1 MAELSPMMRHYLD
14 TKEEY
19 KDCILFYRLGD
30 FYEMFFSDAE
40 LVAEELELTLTGRAC
55 GLDERAPMCG
65 VPFHSADMYINR
77 LINKGYKVAIC
88 EQVED
93 PKDAKGIVKREVVRI
108 VTPGMNTD
116 TDSLDEGKNN
126 YILSI
131 MYIGDKFGMAFSDFS
146 TGEFYIAEFEKPG
159 ALLDEIYKLVPS
171 EIIANEYFFM
181 SGLDIREITKRLNIA
196 VATLPNS
203 AFAEEKAVYEL
214 EIRMGESLKSAGFSG
229 ASVGVMAAGA
239 LISYMKDMQKSG
251 VGHIISIKAYNPG
264 EFMTVDASTVRNL
277 ELVET
282 MRDKAKKGS
291 LLWVL
296 DKTKTSMGKRLIRSM
311 IEKPLLDPDSINE
324 RLDAVE
330 ALFKNPMDS
339 EEIREYLSPVHDIER
354 LLTKISCNCASPR
367 DLVSFKYSLQTIPA
381 IKGILKGFEE
391 TALRKIYD
399 EADDLRDIYELLDAA
414 VCDEPPLALK
424 EGGIIKDGYSSMVDE
439 YRSAKLNGKDWLA
452 KIESEEKEKTGIKN
466 LRIKYNKVFGYYLEV
481 TNSYKDLVPED
492 WIRKQTLTNAERY
505 ITPELKKTEDMILGA
520 HDKLNALEYELF
532 CDIREKI
539 AAHALRIQTLA
550 GALAGID
557 VFTSLAGCARK
568 NRYVRPSI
576 NTSGIID
583 IKNGRHPVVE
593 QMMGESEFVAN
604 DTYLS
609 QTDKR
614 IALITGPNMAGKS
627 TYMRQTALITLMAH
641 MGSFVPAGSADICM
655 TDRIFT
661 RVGASDDLASGQS
674 TFMVEMNEV
683 ANILKNA
690 TPKSLLILDEIGRG
704 TGTLDGLSIARAV
717 VEYIADTRK
726 IGAKTLFATHYHEL
740 VELEDEISCVKN
752 YSIAVKENG
761 DDIVFLRKIVEGG
774 ADKSYGI
781 QVARIAGVPQ
791 IVTDRAKLIMS
802 RLSDEG
808 EAYKKPE
815 RNDSLKQ
822 ISFFENAVDEEEDPA
837 REIFREISELDINHM
852 TPVQALEA
860 LFRLKEKTKE
870 NDTSS

>member
-1 MAELSPMMRHYLD
+1 MPELSPMMQHYLD
-14 TKEEY
+14 TKQEH

-30 FYEMFFSDAE
+30 FYEMFFDDAE
-40 LVAEELELTLTGRAC
+40 LVAGELELTLTGRAC

-65 VPFHSADMYINR
+65 VPFHSADIYINR
-77 LINKGYKVAIC
+77 LIKKGYKVAIC

-93 PKDAKGIVKREVVRI
+93 PKDAKGMVKREVVRI

-116 TDSLDEGKNN
+116 TESLDEGKNN
-126 YILSI
+126 YILAI

-146 TGEFYIAEFEKPG
+146 TGEFYVAEFDKPTT
-159 ALLDEIYKLVPS
+159 LLDEIYKLVPS

-181 SGLDIREITKRLNIA
+181 SGIDIREITKRLNIA
-196 VATLPNS
+196 VATLPNNS
-203 AFAEEKAVYEL
+203 FAEDKAIYEI
-214 EIRMGESLKSAGFSG
+214 EIRMGESLKNTELKAS
-229 ASVGVMAAGA
+229 SVGIMAAGA
-239 LISYMKDMQKSG
+239 LISYMKEMQKSG
-251 VGHIISIKAYNPG
+251 VEHIISIKAYNPG
-264 EFMTVDASTVRNL
+264 EYMTVDSSTVRNL

-282 MRDKAKKGS
+282 MRDKTKKGS

-296 DKTKTSMGKRLIRSM
+296 DRTKTSMGKRLIRSM
-311 IEKPLLDPDSINE
+311 IEKPLLDPGEINE

-330 ALFKNPMDS
+330 ALYKNPMDC
-339 EEIREYLSPVHDIER
+339 EEIREYLSPIHDLER
-354 LLTKISCNCASPR
+354 ILTKICCKSASPR

-381 IKGILKGFEE
+381 VKGILKNFD
-391 TALRKIYD
+391 TFALKKIYD
-399 EADDLRDIYELLDAA
+399 EADDLRDIYELLDASI
-414 VCDEPPLALK
+414 VDEPPLALK
-424 EGGIIKDGYSSMVDE
+424 EGGIIKDGYSTMADE
-439 YRSAKLNGKDWLA
+439 YRSAKLNGRDWLA
-452 KIESEEKEKTGIKN
+452 KIETEEKEKTGIKN

-481 TNSYKDLVPED
+481 TNSYKDMVPET

-520 HDKLNALEYELF
+520 SDKLNALEYELF
-532 CDIREKI
+532 CNIRETV
-539 AAHALRIQTLA
+539 ASHALRIQTLA
-550 GALAGID
+550 SALAKLD
-557 VFTSLAGCARK
+557 VFASLAGCAGK
-568 NRYVRPSI
+568 YRYVRPKI

-627 TYMRQTALITLMAH
+627 TYMRQTAIITLMAH
-641 MGSFVPAGSADICM
+641 MGSFVPAASADICI

-690 TPKSLLILDEIGRG
+690 TSKSLLVLDEIGRG

-717 VEYIADTRK
+717 VEYIADSRK

-740 VELEDEISCVKN
+740 VELENEISCVKN

-761 DDIVFLRKIVEGG
+761 EDIVFLRKIVEGG

-781 QVARIAGVPQ
+781 QVARLAGVPQ
-791 IVTDRAKLIMS
+791 VVTDRAKIIMDMLLAEDPGYRRS
-802 RLSDEG
+802 VHD
-808 EAYKKPE
+808 
-815 RNDSLKQ
+815 DSLKQ
-822 ISFFENAVDEEEDPA
+822 MSFFETPEDNGDPA
-837 REIFREISELDINHM
+837 QQILREITELDINHM
-852 TPVQALEA
+852 TPVQALEV
-860 LFRLKEKTKE
+860 LFRLKEKAGE

>member
-55 GLDERAPMCG
+55 GLKERAPMCG

-229 ASVGVMAAGA
+229 VSVGVMAAGA

-251 VGHIISIKAYNPG
+251 VEHIISIKAYNPG

-282 MRDKAKKGS
+282 MRDKTKKGS

-452 KIESEEKEKTGIKN
+452 KIERKRPGSKT
-466 LRIKYNKVFGYYLEV
+466 
-481 TNSYKDLVPED
+481 
-492 WIRKQTLTNAERY
+492 
-505 ITPELKKTEDMILGA
+505 
-520 HDKLNALEYELF
+520 
-532 CDIREKI
+532 
-539 AAHALRIQTLA
+539 
-550 GALAGID
+550 
-557 VFTSLAGCARK
+557 
-568 NRYVRPSI
+568 
-576 NTSGIID
+576 
-583 IKNGRHPVVE
+583 
-593 QMMGESEFVAN
+593 
-604 DTYLS
+604 
-609 QTDKR
+609 
-614 IALITGPNMAGKS
+614 
-627 TYMRQTALITLMAH
+627 
-641 MGSFVPAGSADICM
+641 
-655 TDRIFT
+655 
-661 RVGASDDLASGQS
+661 
-674 TFMVEMNEV
+674 
-683 ANILKNA
+683 
-690 TPKSLLILDEIGRG
+690 
-704 TGTLDGLSIARAV
+704 
-717 VEYIADTRK
+717 
-726 IGAKTLFATHYHEL
+726 
-740 VELEDEISCVKN
+740 CV
-752 YSIAVKENG
+752 
-761 DDIVFLRKIVEGG
+761 
-774 ADKSYGI
+774 
-781 QVARIAGVPQ
+781 
-791 IVTDRAKLIMS
+791 
-802 RLSDEG
+802 
-808 EAYKKPE
+808 
-815 RNDSLKQ
+815 
-822 ISFFENAVDEEEDPA
+822 
-837 REIFREISELDINHM
+837 
-852 TPVQALEA
+852 
-860 LFRLKEKTKE
+860 
-870 NDTSS
+870 

>member
-1 MAELSPMMRHYLD
+1 MSELSPMMQHYLD

-19 KDCILFYRLGD
+19 SDCILFYRLGD

-40 LVAEELELTLTGRAC
+40 LVAKELELTLTGRAC
-55 GLDERAPMCG
+55 GLEERAPMCG
-65 VPFHSADMYINR
+65 VPFHSSDIYINR
-77 LINKGYKVAIC
+77 LIQKGYKVAIC

-93 PKDAKGIVKREVVRI
+93 PKDAKGMVKREVVRI

-116 TDSLDEGKNN
+116 TESLDESKNN

-146 TGEFYIAEFEKPG
+146 TGEFYVAEFDKPG
-159 ALLDEIYKLVPS
+159 TLLDEIYKLVPS

-196 VATLPNS
+196 VATLPNT
-203 AFAEEKAVYEL
+203 AFAEDKAVYEL
-214 EIRMGESLKSAGFSG
+214 EMRMGDSLKNTELKAS
-229 ASVGVMAAGA
+229 SVGIMAAGA
-239 LISYMKDMQKSG
+239 LITYMKEMQKSG
-251 VGHIISIKAYNPG
+251 VEHIISIQAYNPG
-264 EFMTVDASTVRNL
+264 EYMTVDSSTVRNL

-282 MRDKAKKGS
+282 MRDKTKKGS

-296 DKTKTSMGKRLIRSM
+296 DRTKTSMGKRLIRNM
-311 IEKPLLDPDSINE
+311 TEKPLMDPAEINE

-330 ALFKNPMDS
+330 DLLRNPIDR
-339 EEIREYLSPVHDIER
+339 EELREYLTPVHDLER
-354 LLTKISCNCASPR
+354 LLTKICCKSASPR

-381 IKGILKGFEE
+381 IKTILKNFD
-391 TALRKIYD
+391 TAALRKILD

-414 VCDEPPLALK
+414 ICDEPPLALK
-424 EGGIIKDGYSSMVDE
+424 EGGIIKDGYSSAADE
-439 YRSAKLNGKDWLA
+439 YRSAKLNGRDWLA
-452 KIESEEKEKTGIKN
+452 RIETQEKEKTGIKN

-481 TNSYKDLVPED
+481 TNSYKDLVPD
-492 WIRKQTLTNAERY
+492 TWIRKQTLTNAERY
-505 ITPELKKTEDMILGA
+505 ITDELKKTEDMILGA
-520 HDKLNALEYELF
+520 SDKLNALEYELF
-532 CDIREKI
+532 CDIRDRV
-539 AAHALRIQTLA
+539 ASQALRIQTLA
-550 GALAGID
+550 GAVARAD
-557 VFTSLAGCARK
+557 VFASLAVCAEK
-568 NRYVRPSI
+568 NRYVRPVI
-576 NTSGIID
+576 NTSGLID

-593 QMMGESEFVAN
+593 QMMGEAEFVAN

-609 QTDKR
+609 QNDKR

-641 MGSFVPAGSADICM
+641 MGSFVPAASADICI

-690 TPKSLLILDEIGRG
+690 TSKSLLVLDEIGRG

-717 VEYIADTRK
+717 VEYIADPRK

-740 VELEDEISCVKN
+740 VEIENEIGCVKN

-781 QVARIAGVPQ
+781 QVARLAGVPQ
-791 IVTDRAKLIMS
+791 VVTDRAKAIMS
-802 RLSDEG
+802 MLLSEDPG
-808 EAYKKPE
+808 YQSIR
-815 RNDSLKQ
+815 RNDSLRQ
-822 ISFFENAVDEEEDPA
+822 MSFFESPEENADPGQ
-837 REIFREISELDINHM
+837 EILKELAELDINHL
-852 TPVQALEA
+852 TPVKALEV
-860 LFRLKEKTKE
+860 LFRLKEKAGE
-870 NDTSS
+870 NDTAS

>member
-1 MAELSPMMRHYLD
+1 MAELSPMMQHYLE

-40 LVAEELELTLTGRAC
+40 LVAQELELTLTGRAC
-55 GLDERAPMCG
+55 GLEERAPMCG

-77 LINKGYKVAIC
+77 LIQKGYKVAIC

-116 TDSLDEGKNN
+116 TESLDEGKNN

-146 TGEFYIAEFEKPG
+146 TGEFYIAELDDPG
-159 ALLDEIYKLVPS
+159 SLLDEIYKLVPS

-203 AFAEEKAVYEL
+203 EFAEEKAIYEL
-214 EIRMGESLKSAGFSG
+214 EVRMEESLANTDFKGT
-229 ASVGVMAAGA
+229 SVGIMAAGA
-239 LISYMKDMQKSG
+239 LISYMKEMQKSG
-251 VGHIISIKAYNPG
+251 VEHIISIKAYDPG
-264 EFMTVDASTVRNL
+264 EYMTVDSSTVRNL

-282 MRDKAKKGS
+282 MRDKTKKGS

-330 ALFKNPMDS
+330 AFFKNPMDS

-354 LLTKISCNCASPR
+354 LLTKISCGSASPR

-391 TALRKIYD
+391 KAIKKIYD
-399 EADDLRDIYELLDAA
+399 ESDELKDLYELLDSAI
-414 VCDEPPLALK
+414 CDEPPLALK
-424 EGGIIKDGYSSMVDE
+424 EGGIIKEGYSSVADE
-439 YRSAKLNGKDWLA
+439 YRSAKLNGRDWLG

-481 TNSYKDLVPED
+481 TNSYKNLVPEE

-520 HDKLNALEYELF
+520 NDKLNALEYELF
-532 CDIREKI
+532 CNIREEI
-539 AAHALRIQTLA
+539 ASHALRIQTLA
-550 GALAGID
+550 AALARLD
-557 VFTSLAGCARK
+557 VFTALAGCARK

-576 NTSGIID
+576 NTSGVIN
-583 IKNGRHPVVE
+583 IKMGRHPVVE
-593 QMMGESEFVAN
+593 QVIGDSEFVAN
-604 DTYLS
+604 DTHLS

-627 TYMRQTALITLMAH
+627 TFMRQTALITLMAH
-641 MGSFVPAGSADICM
+641 MGSFVPAASADICM

-690 TPKSLLILDEIGRG
+690 TSESLLILDEIGRG
-704 TGTLDGLSIARAV
+704 TGTLDGLSIAKAV
-717 VEYIADTRK
+717 VEYISDTRR

-740 VELEDEISCVKN
+740 IELEDEISCVKN

-791 IVTDRAKLIMS
+791 TVTDRAKLIMQGM
-802 RLSDEG
+802 LEEG
-808 EAYKKPE
+808 QAYKNQE
-815 RNDSLKQ
+815 TNTSIKQ
-822 ISFFENAVDEEEDPA
+822 MSFFENAEDDEKDPA
-837 REIFREISELDINHM
+837 HEVFKEISELDLNHM
-852 TPVQALEA
+852 TPVQALEM
-860 LFRLKEKTKE
+860 LFRLKEKTQEK
-870 NDTSS
+870 